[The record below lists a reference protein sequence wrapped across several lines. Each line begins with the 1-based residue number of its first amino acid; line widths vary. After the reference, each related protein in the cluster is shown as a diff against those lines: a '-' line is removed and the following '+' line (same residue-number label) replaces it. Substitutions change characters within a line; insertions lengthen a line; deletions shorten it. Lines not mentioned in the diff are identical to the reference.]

1 MVYQYIACSPQGEVV
16 KGRLNAANEE
26 AVNDMMSYAGFRLIN
41 LKPYVPFLSMERLKQ
56 SMFKI
61 KPMEIVLFFRQLA
74 LLLES
79 GVNIVTSLELL
90 QEQMANAN
98 MKKAML
104 DILKDLRNGNQLS
117 TAMAKHPEVFSPLA
131 CKTLSIGEQTGGLEA
146 MLRQVADYMEKEI
159 NASKS
164 IKGALTY
171 PVIAA
176 VVTFIVVGVLVGFV
190 LPAFSDLYDKLNVEL
205 PMMTRLMMDFSEA
218 VKANAMYI
226 ILGIMAVVVGFLIYI
241 KTPEG
246 SYKLDKLLLKLPLI
260 GRVKQLNE
268 LSRCCRSI
276 SILFTAGLPLTEIMS
291 LVTQGTNSKVM
302 AEALNGVH
310 QDMLKGEGLSQP
322 MSKNPIFLP
331 MIVRMVKVG
340 EETGSLDTSL
350 LAIAN
355 NYETEAEDKTKSLI
369 GLIQPIMTLIIAGV
383 IGLIALSMVSAMYS
397 VYGKAF

>member
-1 MVYQYIACSPQGEVV
+1 
-16 KGRLNAANEE
+16 
-26 AVNDMMSYAGFRLIN
+26 
-41 LKPYVPFLSMERLKQ
+41 
-56 SMFKI
+56 
-61 KPMEIVLFFRQLA
+61 
-74 LLLES
+74 
-79 GVNIVTSLELL
+79 
-90 QEQMANAN
+90 
-98 MKKAML
+98 
-104 DILKDLRNGNQLS
+104 
-117 TAMAKHPEVFSPLA
+117 MAKHPEVFSPLA
-131 CKTLSIGEQTGGLEA
+131 CRTLSIGEQTGGLET

-159 NASKS
+159 TASKS
-164 IKGALTY
+164 IKSALTY

-176 VVTFIVVGVLVGFV
+176 IVTVIVVGVLVGFV
-190 LPAFSDLYDKLNVEL
+190 LPAFSDLYGSLGVEL
-205 PMMTRLMMDFSEA
+205 PAMTQAMMDFA
-218 VKANAMYI
+218 QWIKANILYL
-226 ILGIMAVVVGFLIYI
+226 ILGIVVVIGSIFIYI

-246 SYKLDKLLLKLPLI
+246 SYKFDKFLLKVPLL
-260 GRVKQLNE
+260 GRVKHLNE

-322 MSKNPIFLP
+322 MSKNPFFLP

-350 LAIAN
+350 EAIAN

-397 VYGKAF
+397 IYGQSF